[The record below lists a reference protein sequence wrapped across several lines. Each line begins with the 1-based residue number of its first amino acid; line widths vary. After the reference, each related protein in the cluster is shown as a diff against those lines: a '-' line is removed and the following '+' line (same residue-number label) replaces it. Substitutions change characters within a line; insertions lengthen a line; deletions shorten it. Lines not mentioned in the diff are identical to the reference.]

1 MTIEKMLTSESQG
14 YVDLSEAVAFED
26 DSDAAITIVETK
38 NSVRFKMSKSLLED
52 LGNPE
57 RVKVLF
63 VADKIAFIAS
73 DAANAV
79 AIKQDGM
86 IYNSKLA
93 RKIMSVSGAKFT
105 GKSTKIGTYNMQT
118 NPNGT
123 VAAIVSF

>member
-1 MTIEKMLTSESQG
+1 MLTSESQG

-73 DAANAV
+73 DAANAIE
-79 AIKQDGM
+79 IKQDGM

-93 RKIMSVSGAKFT
+93 RKIMDVSGAEFT

-118 NPNGT
+118 DPNGT